1 MIHWNEA
8 YETGVK
14 DIDDQ
19 HKELFNYIDQL
30 EVCIRDEV
38 FEGAQIEIILNFL
51 QMFCSTHFCLE
62 EGCMRQR
69 ACPVQEKN
77 KKAHEKFLAYFKDF
91 RKAYDRS
98 DQKAKLIR
106 DLHQVL
112 LKWLV
117 QHIIRIDMHV
127 KNCKVVHK
135 GPY

>member
-1 MIHWNEA
+1 MTQWSEA
-8 YETGVK
+8 YATGVE

-19 HKELFNYIDQL
+19 HKELFEYIEQL
-30 EVCIRDEV
+30 EKCIDDDV

-69 ACPVQEKN
+69 ACPVQQKN
-77 KKAHEKFLAYFKDF
+77 KMAHDKFLAYFKDF
-91 RKAYDRS
+91 RQTYDRS
-98 DQKAKLIR
+98 VQKEKLIR

-117 QHIIRIDMHV
+117 QHIIKIDMHI
-127 KNCKVVHK
+127 KKCKVVSK
-135 GPY
+135 DVF